1 MQRMPEKLVTVGKL
15 YDLAEV
21 HHGDAVRKILY
32 HGKIV
37 CNEQDGKSEAV
48 AQLVK
53 KIYDLRLN
61 GNVQRGNR
69 FIRNYKIR
77 LKDYRSCDADPL
89 PWPPENS

>member
-1 MQRMPEKLVTVGKL
+1 MLRYRIVNKTLTPFFAVRIRQRYSRQKRLGVRMQRMPEKLVTAGKL

-61 GNVQRGNR
+61 
-69 FIRNYKIR
+69 
-77 LKDYRSCDADPL
+77 
-89 PWPPENS
+89 